1 MELTREQIRAMA
13 DAIGLEVPEADLNNV
28 TLRLSAALT
37 AMQQIER
44 ELGEEM
50 DKTEPIPPVFD
61 EFVVSGSGFKVEEPR
76 IGDPSRSIQNQ

>member
-61 EFVVSGSGFKVEEPR
+61 EFVV
-76 IGDPSRSIQNQ
+76 

>member
-61 EFVVSGSGFKVEEPR
+61 DFVVWLFA
-76 IGDPSRSIQNQ
+76 